1 MRVLSSQVNIY
12 FFLTTELHETKI
24 RKAFVISL
32 RPHDVIFSNQGL
44 TIPSSPRQTFASED
58 HYVRWK
64 ETETSHTRANSSR
77 QEKCTVLSADKVEE

>member
-12 FFLTTELHETKI
+12 FFFLFSNYWTTWNN
-24 RKAFVISL
+24 ISL

-44 TIPSSPRQTFASED
+44 TIPSSPLQTFASED

-64 ETETSHTRANSSR
+64 ETETSHIRANSSR
-77 QEKCTVLSADKVEE
+77 QEKYTVLSADKVEE

>member
-1 MRVLSSQVNIY
+1 MRVLSSQVNI
-12 FFLTTELHETKI
+12 FFFSNYWTTWKKNW
-24 RKAFVISL
+24 KAFVISL

-44 TIPSSPRQTFASED
+44 TIPSSPLQTFASED

-77 QEKCTVLSADKVEE
+77 Q

>member
-12 FFLTTELHETKI
+12 FFLNFQTTELHETKI

-44 TIPSSPRQTFASED
+44 TIPSSPLQTFASED

-64 ETETSHTRANSSR
+64 ETETSHTRAIVVDRKNIPSFYR
-77 QEKCTVLSADKVEE
+77 